1 MDGQGGAL
9 AAKLAERRKG
19 MFDDAEDAAELD
31 AKQNLVAKIDKWLS
45 GIGIGGDEMRGFDP
59 TDIVQV
65 NLSPATNGIHIL
77 YDQTRSGD

>member
-1 MDGQGGAL
+1 
-9 AAKLAERRKG
+9 
-19 MFDDAEDAAELD
+19 
-31 AKQNLVAKIDKWLS
+31 
-45 GIGIGGDEMRGFDP
+45 MRGFDP